1 MMRRT
6 TSVFALLFA
15 VTWGTAA
22 QTVPPWSKGANNPA
36 PDKGYE
42 FQVADINNMSD
53 LHGNPADAK
62 LVLFIGGNQ
71 FFVLPRLI
79 AAFEARHPELKGAI
93 FYETLPPGVMR
104 RQINANGVIT
114 LGNLTLQVHPDVYQ
128 AESRVLTE
136 MAASGEII
144 RWIEFATN
152 DLAIMVAAGNPKHIA
167 SLKDLA
173 LPGLRLAM
181 PNPQWEGIANS
192 IGDAL
197 RKAGGDALM
206 QAVYK
211 TKVTDG
217 SAKLTEIHHRQTPM
231 RIMAG
236 QADAGVTWQ
245 SEVKFQEKIGN
256 PISGVEIPDDQN
268 MTAIYAAGALHD
280 ARHPEAARAW
290 LDFLTTPEAQSFYR
304 EFGFRSIRK

>member
-1 MMRRT
+1 M
-6 TSVFALLFA
+6 
-15 VTWGTAA
+15 
-22 QTVPPWSKGANNPA
+22 P
-36 PDKGYE
+36 
-42 FQVADINNMSD
+42 D
-53 LHGNPADAK
+53 LHGNPVDAK

-71 FFVLPRLI
+71 FFVLPQLI
-79 AAFEARHPELKGAI
+79 TAFETRHPDLKGAI
-93 FYETLPPGVMR
+93 FYETLPPGVLR
-104 RQINANGVIT
+104 RQMTANDTIT

-136 MAASGEII
+136 MAASGEVTH
-144 RWIEFATN
+144 WIEYATN
-152 DLAIMVAAGNPKHIA
+152 NLAIMVAAGNPKHIS

-192 IGDAL
+192 IAEAL

-211 TKVTDG
+211 IKVTNG

-231 RIMAG
+231 RIMAEE
-236 QADAGVTWQ
+236 ADAGVTWQ

-256 PISGVEIPDDQN
+256 PISGVAIPADQN
-268 MTAIYAAGALHD
+268 MTAVYAAGALRN

-290 LDFLTTPEAQSFYR
+290 LDFLTTPEAQGYYR
-304 EFGFRSIRK
+304 EFGFRSIHN